1 MTMTDQTNYS
11 HFLSNPVAKPPC
23 RMINAQMYGFFVSG
37 CEQKMQQYVDAT
49 LNLLATESTSFNV
62 LGSACLLTFTDIEKI
77 SSLTPPFSE
86 HGWMQETDI
95 IIWLPVAKMQ
105 DGDISHLYW
114 YPAFISVNN
123 IYALINGRE
132 AWGYNKYL
140 CEYQMPT
147 AVSDAGPFSIT
158 LECFDVF
165 HPDSKLAMHEL
176 LTIEQTQASTKE
188 NLLDNLS
195 QFSKHVTDLFD
206 AQIKGIDL
214 SLLKQ
219 LLDGFIH
226 PQMDQILFK
235 QFPDGVGE
243 KAVYQ
248 SVVHSPSL
256 IKKIHQLKLLHN
268 DFSLDVKALASFPL
282 NDMFGIALGKQ
293 VVHLPFYVNMD
304 FDQLGATQLLPAQ
317 G

>member
-1 MTMTDQTNYS
+1 MTDHSNYS

-23 RMINAQMYGFFVSG
+23 RMTNAQMYGFFVSA
-37 CEQKMQQYVDAT
+37 CEQKMQAYVDTT
-49 LNLLATESTSFNV
+49 LNLLATDSVSFNV
-62 LGSACLLTFTDIEKI
+62 LGSSCLLTFTDIEKI

-95 IIWLPVAKMQ
+95 IIWLPVAKMVK
-105 DGDISHLYW
+105 GDINHLYW

-140 CEYQMPT
+140 CEYQMPS
-147 AVSDAGPFSIT
+147 ALDDAGRFAIS

-165 HPDSKLAMHEL
+165 KPDSKLAMHEL
-176 LTIEQTQASTKE
+176 LTIEQTDASISE
-188 NLLDNLS
+188 NLLDNVS
-195 QFSKHVTDLFD
+195 RFSKRVADLFD
-206 AQIKGIDL
+206 PQVKGIDL
-214 SLLKQ
+214 ALLKQ
-219 LLDGFIH
+219 LLEGFIH

-235 QFPDGVGE
+235 QFPDGEGD

-248 SVVHSPSL
+248 SVVHSPSV
-256 IKKIHQLKLLHN
+256 IKKVHQLTLLHN
-268 DFSLDVKALASFPL
+268 DFKLNVKSLASFPL

-293 VVHLPFYVNMD
+293 SVHLPFYVNMD
-304 FDQLGATQLLPAQ
+304 FDQLGATQVLPE
-317 G
+317 

>member
-1 MTMTDQTNYS
+1 MTDHSNYS

-23 RMINAQMYGFFVSG
+23 RMTNAQMYGFFVSA
-37 CEQKMQQYVDAT
+37 CEQKMQAYVDTT
-49 LNLLATESTSFNV
+49 LNLLATDSVSFNV
-62 LGSACLLTFTDIEKI
+62 LGSSCLLTFTDIEKI

-95 IIWLPVAKMQ
+95 IIWLPVAKMVK
-105 DGDISHLYW
+105 GDINHLYW

-140 CEYQMPT
+140 CEYQMPS
-147 AVSDAGPFSIT
+147 ALDDAGRFAIS

-165 HPDSKLAMHEL
+165 KPDSKLAMHEL
-176 LTIEQTQASTKE
+176 LTIEQTDASISE
-188 NLLDNLS
+188 YLLDNVS
-195 QFSKHVTDLFD
+195 RFSKRVADLFD
-206 AQIKGIDL
+206 PQVKGIDL
-214 SLLKQ
+214 ALLKQ
-219 LLDGFIH
+219 LLEGFIH

-235 QFPDGVGE
+235 QFPDGEGN

-248 SVVHSPSL
+248 SVVHSPSV
-256 IKKIHQLKLLHN
+256 IKKVHQLTLLYN
-268 DFSLDVKALASFPL
+268 DFKLNVKSLASFPL

-293 VVHLPFYVNMD
+293 SVHLPFYVNMD
-304 FDQLGATQLLPAQ
+304 FDQLGATQVLPE
-317 G
+317 

>member
-1 MTMTDQTNYS
+1 MTDHSNYS

-23 RMINAQMYGFFVSG
+23 RMTNAQMYGFFVSA
-37 CEQKMQQYVDAT
+37 CEQKMQVYVDTT
-49 LNLLATESTSFNV
+49 LNLLATDSVSFNV
-62 LGSACLLTFTDIEKI
+62 LGSSCLLTFTDIEKI

-95 IIWLPVAKMQ
+95 IIWLPVAKMVK
-105 DGDISHLYW
+105 GDINHLYW

-140 CEYQMPT
+140 CEYQMPS
-147 AVSDAGPFSIT
+147 ALDDAGRFAIS

-165 HPDSKLAMHEL
+165 KPDSKLAMHEL
-176 LTIEQTQASTKE
+176 LTIEQTDASISE
-188 NLLDNLS
+188 YLLDNVS
-195 QFSKHVTDLFD
+195 RFSKRVADLFD
-206 AQIKGIDL
+206 PQVKGIDL
-214 SLLKQ
+214 ALLKQ
-219 LLDGFIH
+219 LLEGFIH

-235 QFPDGVGE
+235 QFPDGEGN

-248 SVVHSPSL
+248 SVVHSPSI
-256 IKKIHQLKLLHN
+256 IKKVHQLTLLYN
-268 DFSLDVKALASFPL
+268 DFKLNVKSLASFPL

-293 VVHLPFYVNMD
+293 SVHLPFYVNMD
-304 FDQLGATQLLPAQ
+304 FDQLGATQVLPE
-317 G
+317 

>member
-1 MTMTDQTNYS
+1 MTDHSNYS

-23 RMINAQMYGFFVSG
+23 RMTNAQMYGFFVSA
-37 CEQKMQQYVDAT
+37 CEQKMQAYVDTT
-49 LNLLATESTSFNV
+49 LNLLATDSVSFNV
-62 LGSACLLTFTDIEKI
+62 LGSSCLLTFTDIEKI

-95 IIWLPVAKMQ
+95 IIWLPVAKMVK
-105 DGDISHLYW
+105 GDINHLYW

-140 CEYQMPT
+140 CEYQMPS
-147 AVSDAGPFSIT
+147 ALDDAGRFAIS

-165 HPDSKLAMHEL
+165 KPDSKLAMHEL
-176 LTIEQTQASTKE
+176 LTIEQTDASISE
-188 NLLDNLS
+188 NLLDNVS
-195 QFSKHVTDLFD
+195 RFSKRVADLFD
-206 AQIKGIDL
+206 SQVKGIDL
-214 SLLKQ
+214 ALLKQ
-219 LLDGFIH
+219 LLEGFIH

-235 QFPDGVGE
+235 QFPDGEGN

-248 SVVHSPSL
+248 SVVHSPSV
-256 IKKIHQLKLLHN
+256 IKKVHQLTLLHN
-268 DFSLDVKALASFPL
+268 DFKLNVKSLASFPL

-293 VVHLPFYVNMD
+293 SVHLPFYVNMD
-304 FDQLGATQLLPAQ
+304 FDQLGATQVLPE
-317 G
+317 

>member
-1 MTMTDQTNYS
+1 MTDHSNYS

-23 RMINAQMYGFFVSG
+23 RMTNAQMYGFFVSA
-37 CEQKMQQYVDAT
+37 CEQKMQAYVDTT
-49 LNLLATESTSFNV
+49 LNLLATDSVSFNV
-62 LGSACLLTFTDIEKI
+62 LGSSCLLTFTDIEKI

-95 IIWLPVAKMQ
+95 IIWLPVAKMVK
-105 DGDISHLYW
+105 GDINHLYW

-140 CEYQMPT
+140 CEYQMPS
-147 AVSDAGPFSIT
+147 ALDDAGRFAIS

-165 HPDSKLAMHEL
+165 KPDSKLAMHEL
-176 LTIEQTQASTKE
+176 LTIEQTDASISE
-188 NLLDNLS
+188 NLLDNVS
-195 QFSKHVTDLFD
+195 RFSKRVADLFD
-206 AQIKGIDL
+206 SQVKGIDL
-214 SLLKQ
+214 ALLKQ
-219 LLDGFIH
+219 LLEGFIH

-235 QFPDGVGE
+235 QFPDGEGD

-248 SVVHSPSL
+248 SVVHSPSV
-256 IKKIHQLKLLHN
+256 IKKVHQLTLLHN
-268 DFSLDVKALASFPL
+268 DFKLNVKSLASFPL

-293 VVHLPFYVNMD
+293 SVHLPFYVNMD
-304 FDQLGATQLLPAQ
+304 FDQLGATQVLPE
-317 G
+317 

>member
-1 MTMTDQTNYS
+1 MSDHSNYS

-23 RMINAQMYGFFVSG
+23 RMTNAQMYGFFVSA
-37 CEQKMQQYVDAT
+37 CEQKMQAYVDTT
-49 LNLLATESTSFNV
+49 LNLLATDSVSFNV
-62 LGSACLLTFTDIEKI
+62 LGSSCLLTFTDIEKI

-95 IIWLPVAKMQ
+95 IIWLPVAKMVK
-105 DGDISHLYW
+105 GDINHLYW

-140 CEYQMPT
+140 CEYQMPS
-147 AVSDAGPFSIT
+147 ALDDAGRFAIS

-165 HPDSKLAMHEL
+165 KPDSKLAMHEL
-176 LTIEQTQASTKE
+176 LTIEQTDASISE
-188 NLLDNLS
+188 YLLDNVS
-195 QFSKHVTDLFD
+195 RFSKRVADLFD
-206 AQIKGIDL
+206 PQVKGIDL
-214 SLLKQ
+214 ALLKQ
-219 LLDGFIH
+219 LLEGFIH

-235 QFPDGVGE
+235 QFPDGEGD

-248 SVVHSPSL
+248 SVVHSPSV
-256 IKKIHQLKLLHN
+256 IKKVHQLTLLHN
-268 DFSLDVKALASFPL
+268 DFKLNVKSLASFPL

-293 VVHLPFYVNMD
+293 SVHLPFYVNMD
-304 FDQLGATQLLPAQ
+304 FDQLGATQVLPE
-317 G
+317 

>member
-1 MTMTDQTNYS
+1 MTDHSNYS

-23 RMINAQMYGFFVSG
+23 RMTNAQMYGFFVSA
-37 CEQKMQQYVDAT
+37 CEQKMQAYVDTT
-49 LNLLATESTSFNV
+49 LNLLATDSVSFNV
-62 LGSACLLTFTDIEKI
+62 LGSSCLLTFTDIEKI

-95 IIWLPVAKMQ
+95 IIWLPVAKMVK
-105 DGDISHLYW
+105 GDINHLYW

-140 CEYQMPT
+140 CEYQMPS
-147 AVSDAGPFSIT
+147 ALDDAGRFAIS

-165 HPDSKLAMHEL
+165 KSDSKLAMHEL
-176 LTIEQTQASTKE
+176 LTIEQTDASISE
-188 NLLDNLS
+188 NLLDNVS
-195 QFSKHVTDLFD
+195 RFSKRVTDLFD
-206 AQIKGIDL
+206 PQVKGIDL
-214 SLLKQ
+214 ALLKQ
-219 LLDGFIH
+219 LLEGFIH

-235 QFPDGVGE
+235 QFPDGEGD

-248 SVVHSPSL
+248 SVVHSPSV
-256 IKKIHQLKLLHN
+256 IKKVHQLTLLHN
-268 DFSLDVKALASFPL
+268 DFKLNVKSLASFPL

-293 VVHLPFYVNMD
+293 SVHLPFYVNMD
-304 FDQLGATQLLPAQ
+304 FDQLGATQVLPE
-317 G
+317 

>member
-1 MTMTDQTNYS
+1 MTDHSNYS

-23 RMINAQMYGFFVSG
+23 RMTNAQMYGFFVSA
-37 CEQKMQQYVDAT
+37 CEQKMQVYVDTT
-49 LNLLATESTSFNV
+49 LNLLATDSVSFNV
-62 LGSACLLTFTDIEKI
+62 LGSSCLLTFTDIEKI

-95 IIWLPVAKMQ
+95 IIWLPVAKMVK
-105 DGDISHLYW
+105 GDINHLYW

-140 CEYQMPT
+140 CEYQMPS
-147 AVSDAGPFSIT
+147 ALDDAGRFAIS

-165 HPDSKLAMHEL
+165 KPDSKLAMHEL
-176 LTIEQTQASTKE
+176 LTIEQTDASISE
-188 NLLDNLS
+188 YLLDNVS
-195 QFSKHVTDLFD
+195 RFSKRVADLFD
-206 AQIKGIDL
+206 SQVKGIDL
-214 SLLKQ
+214 ALLKQ
-219 LLDGFIH
+219 LLEGFIH

-235 QFPDGVGE
+235 QFPDGEGN

-248 SVVHSPSL
+248 SVVHSPSV
-256 IKKIHQLKLLHN
+256 IKKVHQLTLLHN
-268 DFSLDVKALASFPL
+268 DFKLNVKYLASFPL

-293 VVHLPFYVNMD
+293 SVHLPFYVNMD
-304 FDQLGATQLLPAQ
+304 FDQLGATQVLPE
-317 G
+317 

>member
-1 MTMTDQTNYS
+1 MTDHSNYS

-23 RMINAQMYGFFVSG
+23 RMTNAQMYGFFVSA
-37 CEQKMQQYVDAT
+37 CEQKMQVYVDTT
-49 LNLLATESTSFNV
+49 LNLLATDSVSFNV
-62 LGSACLLTFTDIEKI
+62 LGSSCLLTFTDIEKI

-95 IIWLPVAKMQ
+95 IIWLPVAKMVK
-105 DGDISHLYW
+105 GDINHLYW

-140 CEYQMPT
+140 CEYQMPS
-147 AVSDAGPFSIT
+147 ALDDAGRFAIS

-165 HPDSKLAMHEL
+165 KPDSKLAMHEL
-176 LTIEQTQASTKE
+176 LTIEQTDASISE
-188 NLLDNLS
+188 YLLDNVS
-195 QFSKHVTDLFD
+195 RFSKRVADLFD
-206 AQIKGIDL
+206 PQVKGIDL
-214 SLLKQ
+214 ALLKQ
-219 LLDGFIH
+219 LLEGFIH

-235 QFPDGVGE
+235 QFPDGEGN

-248 SVVHSPSL
+248 SVVHSPSV
-256 IKKIHQLKLLHN
+256 IKKVHQLTLLHN
-268 DFSLDVKALASFPL
+268 DFKLNVKSLASFPL

-293 VVHLPFYVNMD
+293 SVHLPFYVNMD
-304 FDQLGATQLLPAQ
+304 FDQLGATQVLPE
-317 G
+317 